1 MSDEPPPEDAAG
13 PRRTGSSFINR
24 IVALSLQQRVLVA
37 FLTVL
42 LIVAGIRA
50 WDRLPVDAYPD
61 LSPPMVSITAQWPGH
76 SAEEV
81 ERLITVPI
89 EREMNGIP
97 KENDLRSISLYA
109 LSSIDLTFDQDTD
122 RNFARQQVFNRLAAL
137 DLPNGV
143 SPEVEPLT
151 SPSGLIYRYTLQSPD
166 RSPTELKTYE
176 DWTVEPQYRSVPG
189 VADDSGFGGGT
200 MQYQVLL
207 DQYRLASAGL
217 SPQQVEAAL
226 GANNGNSGGG
236 FYSEGGQFYYVRGIG
251 RLSSLEDIGNVVVA
265 VHNGIPT
272 LVKDVGEVTLGIAP
286 RLGQFGIDRQN
297 DAVEGVIMLRTGDKT
312 QDVLKGVEAMTRQL
326 NTSVLPKDVKVV
338 PFYDRSDLVH
348 ETVVTVGHNLL
359 RGMLLVVVVLIF
371 FLYDVRS
378 GLIVAVT
385 IPLSLLFAFA
395 CLDLQGASANLLSI
409 GAIDFGIL
417 VDAAVIMVENIYRRL
432 AAAEDRPDN
441 VAAIIREAAAE
452 VDRPLFY
459 SVVVIVVSFLP
470 IYVLSG
476 PSGVL
481 FKPMA
486 DTMIFA
492 LIGSLIV
499 TLTLL
504 PVLCAWFMRSGVR
517 ERRNAIFERIRSGY
531 VRGLDFCLARPRG
544 TIAGSTVL
552 LLASFLLFADVG
564 AEFMP
569 HLDEGALWVRATMP
583 YTISF
588 DESANIVPQIRS
600 IIASFPEVTVVGSE
614 HGRPD
619 DGTDPTGFFNAEF
632 FVGLKPYSDWRG
644 PIRTKPQLIA
654 AINDKLQSF
663 PGITFNYTQPAEDAV
678 DEAETGLKSALAV
691 KIFGPDLTTL
701 EQKGKAIKAVL
712 EHVRGIR
719 DVTLV
724 QELGQ
729 PSLTVQIDRAR
740 IARYG
745 INVDD
750 INSLIQTAI
759 GGDVATQ
766 VVQQEK
772 EFDLLVR
779 LQGQYRND
787 PVAIGNILV
796 ATPGGQHIP
805 LKELASISVS
815 NGASF
820 IYRENNSRF
829 IGVQFSVEG
838 RDLASAVEDAM
849 AQVSRKVQLPQGYRA
864 DWGGE
869 YSEYTASRAQLIT
882 IVPLT
887 LLLIFLLLFFLYRN
901 FKFPAIALVGVLM
914 SAPVGGILALWLT
927 GTPFSVSSGIGFLAL
942 FGVSVQTAL
951 VYISYVNELRLG
963 GMSLAE
969 AIRESAILRLRP
981 IMMTALVAALGLLP
995 AAVATGVGTDTQ
1007 RPFAIVIVGGLVT
1020 CLLIII
1026 FLMPALYTI
1035 VAGEGDHL
1043 EV

>member
-1 MSDEPPPEDAAG
+1 MSGDPDPAPS
-13 PRRTGSSFINR
+13 RGSSFING
-24 IVALSLQQRVLVA
+24 IVAASLGQRVLVLV
-37 FLTVL
+37 LTL
-42 LIVAGIRA
+42 LLVGAGLRA
-50 WDRLPVDAYPD
+50 WSRLPVDAYPD
-61 LSPPMVSITAQWPGH
+61 LSPPMVEIITQWPGH
-76 SAEEV
+76 AAEEI
-81 ERLITVPI
+81 ERLITVPTEI
-89 EREMNGIP
+89 GMNGIP
-97 KENDLRSISLYA
+97 KESTVRSISLYG
-109 LSSIDLTFDQDTD
+109 LSDIDITFDQNTD
-122 RNFARQQVFNRLAAL
+122 RNFARQEVFNRLG
-137 DLPNGV
+137 DLSLPSGV
-143 SPEVEPLT
+143 APSVSPLT

-166 RSPTELKTYE
+166 RSPTELKTFE
-176 DWTVEPQYRSVPG
+176 DWIVEPQFKSVPG

-207 DQYRLASAGL
+207 DQYRLAGAGL
-217 SPQQVEAAL
+217 SPQQVQNAL
-226 GANNGNSGGG
+226 SANNSNGGGG
-236 FYSEGGQFYYVRGIG
+236 FYSQGGQFYYVRGLG
-251 RLSSLEDIGNVVVA
+251 RIQTLDDINNVVLA
-265 VHNGIPT
+265 VHDGVPT
-272 LVKDVGEVTLGIAP
+272 LVKDVGRATLGIAP
-286 RLGQFGIDRQN
+286 RLGEFGIGRQD

-312 QDVLKGVEAMTRQL
+312 QDVLKRVEAKTDEL
-326 NTSVLPKDVKVV
+326 NQNILPKDVKVV

-348 ETVVTVGHNLL
+348 QTVLTVEGNLL
-359 RGMLLVVVVLIF
+359 RGMLLVVVILIF

-395 CLDLQGASANLLSI
+395 CLDLQNASANLLSI

-432 AAAEDRPDN
+432 AVEEGTQPGS
-441 VAAIIREAAAE
+441 VIEIIRDAAAE

-459 SVVVIVVSFLP
+459 SVIVIVVSFLP

-504 PVLCAWFMRSGVR
+504 PVLCSWLMRSGVT
-517 ERRNAIFERIRSGY
+517 ERRNAIFERIRTTY
-531 VRGLDFCLARPRG
+531 TRGLDYCLARPRG
-544 TIAGSTVL
+544 TAAFSAL
-552 LLASFLLFADVG
+552 LLLLSLLIAADIG

-588 DESANIVPQIRS
+588 DESAKVVPKIRE
-600 IIASFPEVTVVGSE
+600 IIASFPEVTTVASE

-632 FVGLKPYSDWRG
+632 FVGLKPYSQWHGAYRD
-644 PIRTKPQLIA
+644 KAALIA
-654 AINDKLQSF
+654 AINSKLQTF

-691 KIFGPDLTTL
+691 KVFGPDLNTL

-729 PSLTVQIDRAR
+729 PSLTIKVDRDKA
-740 IARYG
+740 ARYG

-750 INSLIQTAI
+750 INNVIEVAV
-759 GGDVATQ
+759 GGGVATQ

-772 EFDLLVR
+772 EFDLVVR
-779 LQGQYRND
+779 FEEKYRND
-787 PVAIGNILV
+787 PIAIGNILV
-796 ATPGGQHIP
+796 TTPSGQQVP
-805 LKELASISVS
+805 LKELAQISVS

-838 RDLASAVEDAM
+838 RDLAGAVQDAM
-849 AQVSRKVQLPQGYRA
+849 AQVSGKVRLPQGYRL

-869 YSEYTASRAQLIT
+869 YSEYTASRAQLMG

-887 LLLIFLLLFFLYRN
+887 LLLIFLLLFMLYRN

-914 SAPVGGILALWLT
+914 SAPVGGILALWVT

-963 GMSLAE
+963 GTPIA
-969 AIRESAILRLRP
+969 AAVREGAILRLRP

-995 AAVATGVGTDTQ
+995 AALARGVGTDTQ
-1007 RPFAIVIVGGLVT
+1007 RPFALVIVSGLIA

-1026 FLMPALYTI
+1026 FLMPVLYSI
-1035 VAGEGDHL
+1035 VAREDDRL

>member
-1 MSDEPPPEDAAG
+1 MTDGDPAKPPA
-13 PRRTGSSFINR
+13 TGSSFINR
-24 IVALSLQQRVLVA
+24 IVAVSLEQRILVA
-37 FLTVL
+37 VLALL
-42 LIVAGIRA
+42 LIAAGIRA
-50 WDRLPVDAYPD
+50 WTRLPVDAYPD

-89 EREMNGIP
+89 EREVNGIP
-97 KENDLRSISLYA
+97 KENNLRSVSLYA
-109 LSSIDLTFDQDTD
+109 LSSIDITFDQDTD
-122 RNFARQQVFNRLAAL
+122 RNFARQQVFNRLAGL
-137 DLPNGV
+137 DLPSGV

-166 RSPTELKTYE
+166 RSPTELKTFE

-207 DQYRLASAGL
+207 DQYRLAGAGL
-217 SPQQVEAAL
+217 SPQQVEEAL
-226 GANNGNSGGG
+226 GANNGNAGGG
-236 FYSEGGQFYYVRGIG
+236 FYSQGGQFYYVRGLG
-251 RLSSLEDIGNVVVA
+251 RLNGLDDIGNVVVA
-265 VHNGIPT
+265 VHDGIPT
-272 LVKDVGEVTLGIAP
+272 LVKDIGEVTLGIAP
-286 RLGQFGIDRQN
+286 RLGQFGLDRQN
-297 DAVEGVIMLRTGDKT
+297 DAVEGVIMLRTGEKT
-312 QDVLKGVEAMTRQL
+312 QDVLRAVEAKTQEL
-326 NTSVLPKDVKVV
+326 NATVLPRDVKVV

-348 ETVVTVGHNLL
+348 ETVLTVERNLL

-432 AAAEDRPDN
+432 AESEATQAGLMEVIRDAAD
-441 VAAIIREAAAE
+441 E

-459 SVVVIVVSFLP
+459 SVIVIVVSFLP
-470 IYVLSG
+470 IYVLTG

-504 PVLCAWFMRSGVR
+504 PVLCSWFMRGGVR
-517 ERRNAIFERIRSGY
+517 ERRNAIFERIKSGY
-531 VRGLDFCLARPRG
+531 SRGLDRCLSRPRE
-544 TIAGSTVL
+544 TVAVCAAL
-552 LLASFLLFADVG
+552 LLASLLVFAMVG

-583 YTISF
+583 STISF
-588 DESANIVPQIRS
+588 DESAKIVPQIRS
-600 IIASFPEVTVVGSE
+600 IISSFPEVTVVGSE

-619 DGTDPTGFFNAEF
+619 DGTDATGFFNAEF
-632 FVGLKPYSDWRG
+632 FVGLKPYAQWQGS
-644 PIRTKPQLIA
+644 IHNKPQLIA

-663 PGITFNYTQPAEDAV
+663 PGVTFNYTQPAEDAV

-691 KIFGPDLTTL
+691 KVFGPDLNTL
-701 EQKGKAIKAVL
+701 EAKGKAIRAVL
-712 EHVRGIR
+712 QHVRGIR

-724 QELGQ
+724 HELGQ
-729 PSLTVQIDRAR
+729 PSLSIQIDRGK

-750 INSLIQTAI
+750 VNSLIQTAI
-759 GGDVATQ
+759 GGDVATT

-772 EFDLLVR
+772 EFDLVVR
-779 LQGQYRND
+779 LAGKYRDD
-787 PVAIGNILV
+787 PSAIGNILV

-805 LKELASISVS
+805 LKELAGISVS

-820 IYRENNSRF
+820 IYREGNSRF

-838 RDLASAVEDAM
+838 RDLAGAVEDAM
-849 AQVSRKVQLPQGYRA
+849 AQVSRKVDLPQGYRV

-869 YSEYTASRAQLIT
+869 YSEYTASRAQLIA

-887 LLLIFLLLFFLYRN
+887 LLLIFLLLFVLYRN
-901 FKFPAIALVGVLM
+901 FKFPAIALIGVLM

-927 GTPFSVSSGIGFLAL
+927 GTAFSVSSGIGFLAL

-951 VYISYVNELRLG
+951 VYISYVNELRLAG
-963 GMSLAE
+963 TPLAE
-969 AIRESAILRLRP
+969 AVREGAILRLRP

-995 AAVATGVGTDTQ
+995 AALATGVGTDTQ
-1007 RPFAIVIVGGLVT
+1007 RPFAIVIVGGLIA
-1020 CLLIII
+1020 CLAINV
-1026 FLMPALYTI
+1026 FLMPALYAL
-1035 VAGEGDHL
+1035 VAREGDRL